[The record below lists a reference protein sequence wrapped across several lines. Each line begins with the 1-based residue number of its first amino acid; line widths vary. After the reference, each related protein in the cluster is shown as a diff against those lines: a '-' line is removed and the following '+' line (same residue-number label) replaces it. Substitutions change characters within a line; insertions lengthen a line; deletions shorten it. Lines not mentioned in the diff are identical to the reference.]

1 LAVNAPNRP
10 PATPHVPGLLSECDA
25 QRWDGTGLQPVRER
39 VAEEVAVSL
48 NYNGLAH
55 AVMMVS
61 PADLEDFA
69 LGFSL
74 TEGIIDAP
82 GELHDVEI
90 VALDEGVLVRMRIDE
105 ARAQRVEAQRRN
117 VAGRTGCG
125 LCGAETIEHALRHP
139 HTLPDGLRVPHRG
152 LHRAFAALAQR
163 QTLNALTGA
172 VHAAAWADAAGELH
186 LVREDVGRHNALDK
200 LIGALL
206 RADFDAGAGFALITS
221 RASFEMAQKAA
232 IARIPVLAAIS
243 APTALAVRL
252 AQAAN
257 LTLVG
262 FARGGRHNVYSH
274 AQRLAA

>member
-1 LAVNAPNRP
+1 MNAPDRSSAAP
-10 PATPHVPGLLSECDA
+10 RAPGLLSECAA
-25 QRWDGTGLQPVRER
+25 QRWDGTRVQDVAER

-74 TEGIIDAP
+74 TESILDAP
-82 GELHDVEI
+82 GELHDIDI
-90 VALDEGVLVRMRIDE
+90 VTLDEGMLLRMRVDE
-105 ARAQRVEAQRRN
+105 ARVQRVEAQRRSL
-117 VAGRTGCG
+117 AGRTGCG

-139 HTLPDGLRVPHRG
+139 HTLREGLRLPHRA
-152 LHRAFAALAQR
+152 LHRAFEALADR

-172 VHAAAWADAAGELH
+172 VHAAAWADASGELR

-200 LIGALL
+200 LVGGLL
-206 RADFDAGAGFALITS
+206 RNGVDCEAGFALITS
-221 RASFEMAQKAA
+221 RASFEMVQKSA
-232 IARIPVLAAIS
+232 IARIPILAAIS
-243 APTALAVRL
+243 APTGLAVRM

-262 FARGGRHNVYSH
+262 FARGGRHNVYAH
-274 AQRLAA
+274 PQRLTA